1 MFALVLALAINDS
14 TIKANDSIA
23 TAKRVSFHRES
34 TIKAPSELALVAVS
48 TRAERTPERLTT
60 CHQNAY
66 GSCWSEN

>member
-34 TIKAPSELALVAVS
+34 TIKAPSELAFVS
-48 TRAERTPERLTT
+48 IKTRSEDEPEMLGT
-60 CHQNAY
+60 CHQSAY